1 MSSEKINLKEKLSKF
16 SDHWS
21 PKVIAEMND
30 FQFKLVKIKGDFVW
44 HNHGD
49 TDEFF
54 LVIEGEMKIE
64 FKDETV
70 ILKEGQIFVVPKG
83 VEHKPYA
90 EEECKIMIVEPRG
103 VINTGDAESNLKA
116 SNDVWI
122 QSMAKVIKIG
132 GEEESEVVEKETEVV
147 EAKDPIPDEEPD
159 DVGEIP
165 LEPLEVEDYEV
176 WATPPPAMKL
186 RRTGLL

>member
-1 MSSEKINLKEKLSKF
+1 MPYIEVNRMSSEKINLKEKLSKF

-30 FQFKLVKIKGDFVW
+30 YQFKLVKIKGDFVW

-70 ILKEGQIFVVPKG
+70 ILKEGEIFVVPKG

-122 QSMAKVIKIG
+122 
-132 GEEESEVVEKETEVV
+132 
-147 EAKDPIPDEEPD
+147 
-159 DVGEIP
+159 
-165 LEPLEVEDYEV
+165 
-176 WATPPPAMKL
+176 
-186 RRTGLL
+186 